1 MSRAP
6 TPQGRA
12 TRWPERQAER
22 SDGPSVP
29 GLSPCGRAEE
39 HSGLGGAEHHA
50 LRELTHCTLFEL
62 NERSEWCELCNAPRP
77 RAPQVARSAA
87 EGRGNRGS
95 PSFAYFSWA
104 IARKVSRRRGRN
116 PASFRHSPPWR
127 KEALSLTRGIAV
139 LAERCVAPAESS
151 TALAERCR
159 DMRPAAQS
167 LSLASPRESNQREG
181 DPGPHVPPLR
191 SGQPAVLGPWVNC
204 TTRTTHFVRSAQT
217 KCNESV
223 HEARDAPRHPWPCAP
238 RRAYRGGSGNGDVR
252 AIASLGLGIGPSLCS
267 ADAAAAA
274 AAASIAVAASAAVP
288 DPDAHAVAVAFADPN
303 ANAVANAVASA
314 ARRTS

>member
-1 MSRAP
+1 MTTHQAA
-6 TPQGRA
+6 QGRA
-12 TRWPERQAER
+12 TRWPERMAER

-39 HSGLGGAEHHA
+39 HSGLGGAEHLA

-116 PASFRHSPPWR
+116 PASFRQQPR
-127 KEALSLTRGIAV
+127 TRGEDVA
-139 LAERCVAPAESS
+139 LAENLGAPAEGS

-181 DPGPHVPPLR
+181 EPRSPRPSAALRATCGARSMGALHNSHRSLR
-191 SGQPAVLGPWVNC
+191 SLSSNKVQ
-204 TTRTTHFVRSAQT
+204 
-217 KCNESV
+217 
-223 HEARDAPRHPWPCAP
+223 
-238 RRAYRGGSGNGDVR
+238 
-252 AIASLGLGIGPSLCS
+252 
-267 ADAAAAA
+267 
-274 AAASIAVAASAAVP
+274 
-288 DPDAHAVAVAFADPN
+288 
-303 ANAVANAVASA
+303 
-314 ARRTS
+314 